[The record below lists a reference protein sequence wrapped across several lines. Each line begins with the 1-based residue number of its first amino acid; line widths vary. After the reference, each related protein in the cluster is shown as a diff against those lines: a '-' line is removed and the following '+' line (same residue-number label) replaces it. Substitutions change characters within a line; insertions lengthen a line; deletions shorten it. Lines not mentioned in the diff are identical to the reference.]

1 MSCRTFSY
9 PVRGFAGTCM
19 TLLTRNASPR
29 GLATL
34 NPQSTCHGPRPGPK
48 LARGVRAGSLR
59 ATVPRAREKT
69 RGRKRKKCR
78 SAKYIYMTTGY
89 FAGQSTA
96 VVEILQSSAPYFL
109 IFVLRLVVCS
119 PLLLLSGRTTGCFA
133 GQSTAVVEIL
143 QSSAPGVVMV
153 MMMVGNAAVA
163 ATATAANTQNSGAHE
178 YDSLL
183 CWPVYCCC

>member
-1 MSCRTFSY
+1 MGRSTCSESL
-9 PVRGFAGTCM
+9 PVGTC
-19 TLLTRNASPR
+19 NFEASEHVPR
-29 GLATL
+29 TSAMA
-34 NPQSTCHGPRPGPK
+34 K
-48 LARGVRAGSLR
+48 LAPWCPDGL
-59 ATVPRAREKT
+59 TKPRAREKN

-89 FAGQSTA
+89 FAGQTTA

-119 PLLLLSGRTTGCFA
+119 PLLLLSGRTTGYFA

-143 QSSAPGVVMV
+143 QSSAPGLVMV

-178 YDSLL
+178 DDRLL